1 MGNLIY
7 RLLDKAYNRATD
19 FFSDVGD
26 VCFDIVTDIGSVI
39 FAIVI
44 YGTLPIW
51 IVPYKIVKTNKERR
65 FNDEDLHS
73 RQDNG

>member
-7 RLLDKAYNRATD
+7 TLLDKAYNRATD
-19 FFSDVGD
+19 FLSDVSD
-26 VCFDIVTDIGSVI
+26 VCFEIVTDIGAVI

-51 IVPYKIVKTNKERR
+51 IIPYKIVKTNKERR
-65 FNDEDLHS
+65 SDE
-73 RQDNG
+73 

>member
-7 RLLDKAYNRATD
+7 RLLDKAYNRTTD
-19 FFSDVGD
+19 FLSDVGD
-26 VCFDIVTDIGSVI
+26 VCFGIATDIGAVI

-51 IVPYKIVKTNKERR
+51 IVPYKIVKTNKERQV
-65 FNDEDLHS
+65 NDEDLHS
-73 RQDNG
+73 RKDNG